1 MDIFWTLYCKLNEG
15 GRKELIEQLA
25 AKPITSSKVKLAFNQ
40 GSPVRIK
47 PLDPIKRPHEP
58 NP

>member
-1 MDIFWTLYCKLNEG
+1 MDIFWTLYCKLDES

-25 AKPITSSKVKLAFNQ
+25 VKPITSSKVKLSFNQ
-40 GSPVRIK
+40 GPSVGLKPVK
-47 PLDPIKRPHEP
+47 AIKRPHDP